1 MAWKPQYV
9 LNSEKSSWDPKLNS
23 AHPSPQCAHRRV
35 GMPEA
40 WRKIKPNMECK
51 DEWRYAQTANVSR
64 VVVSGQRGV
73 GSARD
78 QEILSEAGDAW
89 AAF

>member
-1 MAWKPQYV
+1 MPLYHKQAFISLSIMSSLVLLYLWFSITQFSSPQIVMAWKPQYV

-51 DEWRYAQTANVSR
+51 DE
-64 VVVSGQRGV
+64 
-73 GSARD
+73 
-78 QEILSEAGDAW
+78 
-89 AAF
+89 